1 MSKVLLGS
9 GNAGKLSELRDLL
22 QPLAV
27 ELIGLADLK
36 ERPGEAPETGAT
48 FRDNALQKAR
58 HYARATGETVIA
70 DDSGLCVD
78 ALGGAPGIHSARY
91 SGQGGDA
98 ANNAR
103 LLAELA
109 GVPPERRGASYH
121 AVIVVV
127 RGDEL
132 LLEAEGRC
140 SGVILEAPRGSAGF
154 GYDPL
159 FFVPELGKTFAEIP
173 AAIKHGISH
182 RGQALRRIVS
192 EWPRI
197 QPALGRS

>member
-1 MSKVLLGS
+1 MSVVLLGS
-9 GNAGKLSELRDLL
+9 GNAGKLSELRELL
-22 QPLAV
+22 RPLAV
-27 ELIGLADLK
+27 ELIGLPDLTP
-36 ERPGEAPETGAT
+36 RPAEAPETGST
-48 FRDNALQKAR
+48 FRDNAIQKAR
-58 HYARATGETVIA
+58 HYARATGLTVIA

-91 SGQGGDA
+91 SGGGDDD
-98 ANNAR
+98 ANNAC
-103 LLAELA
+103 LLKALA
-109 GVPPERRGASYH
+109 GLPADRRTASYR

-127 RGDEL
+127 RGEEI

-140 SGVILEAPRGSAGF
+140 DGVILDAPRGRAGF

-159 FFVPELGKTFAEIP
+159 FLVPELGKTFAEIP

-182 RGQALRRIVS
+182 RGQAMRRIVS